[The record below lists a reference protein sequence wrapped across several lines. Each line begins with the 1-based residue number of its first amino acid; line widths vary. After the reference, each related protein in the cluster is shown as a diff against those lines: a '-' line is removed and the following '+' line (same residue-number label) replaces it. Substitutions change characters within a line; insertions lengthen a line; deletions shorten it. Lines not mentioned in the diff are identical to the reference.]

1 MFNWGLGIGDW
12 GLGPKFGE
20 NLLMYQA
27 DYAAIEGKIILVIY
41 FEKTDI
47 YEIVS
52 FNSENGD
59 ILVEYLIEII
69 APSTIKN
76 FSYDKKSL
84 NNAIFKLFFTF
95 GIQKLSSEENSI
107 PIENNV
113 SMKLYPIKGVRIT
126 SIKANKNNSHNTMV
140 MGQPQLTG
148 FNNINNFQLQNQ
160 INGKFNTFS
169 QPQIQGINNLN
180 TINFAANPAIGI
192 PQIERYFIID
202 KELFH
207 LLSENVN
214 QISNNNYSTT
224 KLVLKKLPKNQN
236 NINEVNFDSY
246 KIKIS
251 RKEFH
256 KKVFNFPENF
266 QIINLNNSI
275 KILAILN
282 NNKADNDLLEEI
294 CLTQINGGLV
304 FMPKE
309 INSKISN
316 NLIYIYSNKMIGQK
330 NIIEPT
336 AVIECIDFN
345 ERNKKFL
352 QISPNVICQNI
363 LLNPKALSSKCYLY
377 NDIIK
382 NNDILRTST
391 GPSFN
396 SVPRIDNNQKGNQK
410 ISQSERFKVI
420 VLLAISQIV
429 DYPESKGEKV
439 YLINPKW
446 LDKYKFQE
454 IKSLVESK
462 SNEENYLWNKKYD
475 LNSVAPIINR
485 LDQTKI
491 QLFCT
496 QMNLNEPNSSIA
508 SSDEMALA
516 DKYIYLYKSFVLVN
530 GSIFKLFQKYFGIP
544 SSEAFSYIH
553 SKTKG
558 DFIIFKDYKSYH
570 PQNPNQLQN
579 LILAGIIDKSIN
591 QYTLQH
597 IFDFK
602 NKNILEK
609 EQQTILNYTIPNYV
623 YYKTCLSPQNNNEL
637 FSPIFDNDNIIG
649 NYYQY
654 KENYNYRNCANY
666 LNYLSN
672 EKIKKIIY
680 LCTNESVIRNKVNNL
695 NNNKD
700 EEFYLVKKQLLT
712 DIKNEN
718 NYDQLKKYF
727 VGKIN
732 IPPGKKE
739 LYSIIKNIPANDLQ
753 NLNKPY
759 IQKAQPGTYEV
770 DINPIYNPNN
780 QSESYMIYKDF
791 ELLEKNIAHA
801 LLKEK
806 YPYHILKCS
815 FVGNNTIVFHYP
827 KKMLN
832 NQKNILVVSKIDTN
846 NNIKD
851 EYLIVYKSGDYYR
864 NHFNQ
869 IKNSFNNFIVSQ
881 GQGFVNN
888 VAPLTSDGYIE
899 IGYIMKITM
908 SSSVLQI
915 QNNNNNINPPNQ
927 DSGYIYPNPEATIE
941 KIPDKDYIP
950 PILIQIKFI
959 KEDFSSKPLIGLE
972 NIGATCYMNATLQCL
987 CNIQIFVN
995 YFKYSP
1001 HLIQIVKSDKEKLK
1015 LCSAF
1020 KLLIENLYPYQL
1032 SNNYKLFLSQNKN
1045 NQAIKIPNYA
1055 PKSFYAPKNFKETI
1069 SRMNPLFEG
1078 IAANDAKDLVN
1089 FLLMTLH
1096 EELNK
1101 AKPNPNDNSNA
1112 FLDQTNKQIMF
1123 NTFTES
1129 FKKSYQ
1135 SKISD
1140 LFYALNYN
1148 MTQCSNCNTISYN
1161 YQIYFFL
1168 IFPLEEVR
1176 KFKLANS
1183 SNGLNNINI
1192 VDIYDCFFYEQRV
1205 NYMMGENAMYC
1216 NYCKQTCGSGMRTLL
1231 ATGPEILII
1240 ILNRGKGIQ
1249 FNVKITFYLELD
1261 LSNFIELKNTGC
1273 YYELFGVITHIGESG
1288 MGGHFIAYCKD
1299 MWTQQWL
1306 KFNDAIVSPVS
1317 HFKSEVI
1324 DFAMPYLLFYQK
1336 KH

>member
-680 LCTNESVIRNKVNNL
+680 LYTNESLIRNKVNNL
-695 NNNKD
+695 NN
-700 EEFYLVKKQLLT
+700 
-712 DIKNEN
+712 
-718 NYDQLKKYF
+718 
-727 VGKIN
+727 
-732 IPPGKKE
+732 
-739 LYSIIKNIPANDLQ
+739 
-753 NLNKPY
+753 
-759 IQKAQPGTYEV
+759 
-770 DINPIYNPNN
+770 
-780 QSESYMIYKDF
+780 
-791 ELLEKNIAHA
+791 
-801 LLKEK
+801 
-806 YPYHILKCS
+806 
-815 FVGNNTIVFHYP
+815 
-827 KKMLN
+827 KKM
-832 NQKNILVVSKIDTN
+832 KI
-846 NNIKD
+846 
-851 EYLIVYKSGDYYR
+851 
-864 NHFNQ
+864 
-869 IKNSFNNFIVSQ
+869 
-881 GQGFVNN
+881 
-888 VAPLTSDGYIE
+888 
-899 IGYIMKITM
+899 IM
-908 SSSVLQI
+908 
-915 QNNNNNINPPNQ
+915 IN
-927 DSGYIYPNPEATIE
+927 
-941 KIPDKDYIP
+941 
-950 PILIQIKFI
+950 
-959 KEDFSSKPLIGLE
+959 
-972 NIGATCYMNATLQCL
+972 
-987 CNIQIFVN
+987 
-995 YFKYSP
+995 
-1001 HLIQIVKSDKEKLK
+1001 
-1015 LCSAF
+1015 
-1020 KLLIENLYPYQL
+1020 
-1032 SNNYKLFLSQNKN
+1032 
-1045 NQAIKIPNYA
+1045 
-1055 PKSFYAPKNFKETI
+1055 
-1069 SRMNPLFEG
+1069 
-1078 IAANDAKDLVN
+1078 
-1089 FLLMTLH
+1089 
-1096 EELNK
+1096 
-1101 AKPNPNDNSNA
+1101 
-1112 FLDQTNKQIMF
+1112 
-1123 NTFTES
+1123 
-1129 FKKSYQ
+1129 
-1135 SKISD
+1135 
-1140 LFYALNYN
+1140 
-1148 MTQCSNCNTISYN
+1148 
-1161 YQIYFFL
+1161 
-1168 IFPLEEVR
+1168 
-1176 KFKLANS
+1176 
-1183 SNGLNNINI
+1183 
-1192 VDIYDCFFYEQRV
+1192 
-1205 NYMMGENAMYC
+1205 
-1216 NYCKQTCGSGMRTLL
+1216 
-1231 ATGPEILII
+1231 
-1240 ILNRGKGIQ
+1240 
-1249 FNVKITFYLELD
+1249 
-1261 LSNFIELKNTGC
+1261 
-1273 YYELFGVITHIGESG
+1273 
-1288 MGGHFIAYCKD
+1288 
-1299 MWTQQWL
+1299 
-1306 KFNDAIVSPVS
+1306 
-1317 HFKSEVI
+1317 
-1324 DFAMPYLLFYQK
+1324 
-1336 KH
+1336 